1 MMQLRSCRPLI
12 AVALSFCLAAPHAPS
27 VFASSPA
34 TVILQD
40 LTWIELRDSVAKGY
54 TTVIIPIGGTEQSGP
69 AMALGKHNVRAA
81 ALSQEIAA
89 KLGNALVAPV
99 IAYVPEGSLDPP
111 TEHMRFPG
119 TITVP
124 REVFTKTLVCG
135 PQP

>member
-1 MMQLRSCRPLI
+1 MMRQRSCRPLI
-12 AVALSFCLAAPHAPS
+12 AVSLSFCLAAAHAPS

-111 TEHMRFPG
+111 TR
-119 TITVP
+119 
-124 REVFTKTLVCG
+124 RWLL
-135 PQP
+135 